1 MNKNQ
6 EHTNLY
12 LSEGVKLLYN
22 NALPGILITLI
33 TSSTLAFSFLNPD
46 NLYSKLTW
54 WGLMMVVL
62 IARMIDTQLWV
73 KSPAVE
79 KTKLSWIIR
88 FATGCLLTA
97 TIWSTYILCFYD
109 SFSIEEFT
117 ATIVIISAM
126 AGGATSV
133 LSGNLMLSS
142 LYNIIILLPMSLFL
156 ILQPEQY
163 RVNLGLLGICFTL
176 TMIISSMKAAKYIK
190 EAILLRYRN
199 QTLVERMEKTIKR
212 RTQEVY
218 EISHIDALTGLYNRV
233 SFLSAAE
240 EISNRYSNNKERGF
254 SIFFI
259 DLDGFKNINDTL
271 GHDIG
276 DMVLI
281 SLSARLNDFYR
292 QGNLM
297 CRWGGDEFIY
307 LTTETDRHLTWQ
319 LAESIVSS
327 LSRPILLDDQTITL
341 GATIGIAVCP
351 EHDTSITR
359 LIQLADIAM
368 YSQKGKYPERVAF
381 YNHELEESLR
391 RKITLNEALRSAL
404 ERNEFRAVY
413 QPIVDGNSEIVS
425 FEALLRWHFQ
435 GRDISP
441 AEFIPLME
449 QSGRIVQIG
458 NWIMEEACR
467 MLSEM
472 LNIKPGTSM
481 CVNISIIQFYDKE
494 FVDNVNKLIDR
505 YDIPPELLHLE
516 VTESIIHSEQ
526 HTIYHK
532 VSQLQKRGV
541 KFSVDDFGTG
551 YSSLSV
557 IHNMNIDFIKI
568 DRSFIN
574 NIENK
579 GRTIVQAV
587 KDISESLDFNV
598 IAEGVETE
606 KQVAVLKQCGVHFM
620 QGYYFSRPLER
631 GAALHILA
639 AARQLAPVN

>member
-1 MNKNQ
+1 MPKNQ
-6 EHTNLY
+6 EHTKLY

-22 NALPGILITLI
+22 NALPGILITFI
-33 TSSTLAFSFLNPD
+33 TSSTLAFSFLNSS
-46 NLYSKLTW
+46 NLFTKLTW

-62 IARMIDTQLWV
+62 IIRIIDTQLWV
-73 KSPAVE
+73 NASATRKGDI
-79 KTKLSWIIR
+79 SWIVR
-88 FATGCLLTA
+88 FSSGCLLTA
-97 TIWSTYILCFYD
+97 TIWSAYILCFYHT
-109 SFSIEEFT
+109 FSTEEFT
-117 ATIVIISAM
+117 AAIVILSAM

-133 LSGNLMLSS
+133 LSGNMMLSS
-142 LYNIIILLPMSLFL
+142 LYNIIILLPMSVLL
-156 ILQPEQY
+156 ILQPELY
-163 RVNLGLLGICFTL
+163 RVNLGFLGVCFTL
-176 TMIISSMKAAKYIK
+176 TMIISSMKAARYIK

-199 QTLVERMEKTIKR
+199 QTLLERMEKTIKR

-240 EISNRYSNNKERGF
+240 EIANRYKNNREKGF

-292 QGNLM
+292 QGNLI

-319 LAESIVSS
+319 LAENMVTS

-391 RKITLNEALRSAL
+391 RKITLNEALRYAL
-404 ERNEFRAVY
+404 DRNEFRAVY
-413 QPIVDGNSEIVS
+413 QPIVDGNGEIVS

-467 MLSEM
+467 ILSEM
-472 LNIKPGTSM
+472 LKLKSGISM

-494 FVDNVNKLIDR
+494 FVDNVNNLIDR
-505 YDIPPELLHLE
+505 YAIPPHLLHLE

-557 IHNMNIDFIKI
+557 IHNMSIDFIKI

-587 KDISESLDFNV
+587 KDISESLDFDV

-606 KQVAVLKQCGVHFM
+606 TQVAILKQCGVHFM
-620 QGYYFSRPLER
+620 QGYYFSRPLEQ

-639 AARQLAPVN
+639 AGHALCAAN

>member
-1 MNKNQ
+1 MPKNQ
-6 EHTNLY
+6 EHTKLY

-22 NALPGILITLI
+22 NALPGILITFI
-33 TSSTLAFSFLNPD
+33 TSSTLAFSFLNSS
-46 NLYSKLTW
+46 NLFTKLTW

-62 IARMIDTQLWV
+62 IIRIIDTQLWV
-73 KSPAVE
+73 NASATRKGDI
-79 KTKLSWIIR
+79 SWIVR
-88 FATGCLLTA
+88 FSSGCLLTA
-97 TIWSTYILCFYD
+97 TIWSAYILCFYHT
-109 SFSIEEFT
+109 FSTEEFT
-117 ATIVIISAM
+117 AAIVILSAM

-133 LSGNLMLSS
+133 LSGNMMLSS
-142 LYNIIILLPMSLFL
+142 LYNIIILLPMSVLL

-163 RVNLGLLGICFTL
+163 RVNLGFLGVCFTL
-176 TMIISSMKAAKYIK
+176 TMIISSMKAARYIK

-199 QTLVERMEKTIKR
+199 QTLLERMEKTIKR

-240 EISNRYSNNKERGF
+240 EIANRYKNNREKGF

-292 QGNLM
+292 QGNLI

-319 LAESIVSS
+319 LAENMVTS

-391 RKITLNEALRSAL
+391 RKITLNEALRYAL
-404 ERNEFRAVY
+404 DRNEFRAVY
-413 QPIVDGNSEIVS
+413 QPIVDGNGEIVS

-467 MLSEM
+467 ILSEM
-472 LNIKPGTSM
+472 LKLKSGISM

-494 FVDNVNKLIDR
+494 FVDNVNNLIDR
-505 YDIPPELLHLE
+505 YAIPPHLLHLE

-557 IHNMNIDFIKI
+557 IHNMSIDFIKI

-587 KDISESLDFNV
+587 KDISESLDFDV

-606 KQVAVLKQCGVHFM
+606 TQVAILKQCGVHFM
-620 QGYYFSRPLER
+620 QGYYFSRPLEQ

-639 AARQLAPVN
+639 AGHALCAAN

>member
-1 MNKNQ
+1 MPKNQ
-6 EHTNLY
+6 EHTKLY

-22 NALPGILITLI
+22 NALPGILITFI
-33 TSSTLAFSFLNPD
+33 TSSTLAFSFLNSG
-46 NLYSKLTW
+46 NLFTKLTW

-62 IARMIDTQLWV
+62 IIRIIDTQLWV
-73 KSPAVE
+73 NADPVRKGDI
-79 KTKLSWIIR
+79 SWIVR
-88 FATGCLLTA
+88 FSSGCLVTA
-97 TIWSTYILCFYD
+97 TLWSAYILCFYHT
-109 SFSIEEFT
+109 FSTEEFT
-117 ATIVIISAM
+117 AAIVILSAM

-142 LYNIIILLPMSLFL
+142 LYNIIILLPMSVLL
-156 ILQPEQY
+156 IFQPEQY
-163 RVNLGLLGICFTL
+163 RVNLGFLGVCFTL
-176 TMIISSMKAAKYIK
+176 TMIISSMKAARYIK

-199 QTLVERMEKTIKR
+199 QTLLERMEKTIKR

-240 EISNRYSNNKERGF
+240 EISNRYKNNREKGF

-292 QGNLM
+292 QGNLI

-319 LAESIVSS
+319 LAENMVTS

-391 RKITLNEALRSAL
+391 RKITLNEALRYAL
-404 ERNEFRAVY
+404 DRNEFRAVY
-413 QPIVDGNSEIVS
+413 QPIVDGNGEIVS

-467 MLSEM
+467 ILSEM
-472 LNIKPGTSM
+472 LKLKSGISM

-494 FVDNVNKLIDR
+494 FVDNVNNLIDR
-505 YDIPPELLHLE
+505 YAIPPHLLHLE

-587 KDISESLDFNV
+587 KDISESLDFDV

-606 KQVAVLKQCGVHFM
+606 KQAAILKQCGVHFM
-620 QGYYFSRPLER
+620 QGYYFSRPLEQ

-639 AARQLAPVN
+639 AGQQLSPAH

>member
-6 EHTNLY
+6 EHTKLY

-22 NALPGILITLI
+22 NALPGILITFI
-33 TSSTLAFSFLNPD
+33 TSSTLAFSFLDAD
-46 NLYSKLTW
+46 NLYTKLTW
-54 WGLMMVVL
+54 WGLMMAVL
-62 IARMIDTQLWV
+62 TIRLIDTQLWL
-73 KSPAVE
+73 KSVPAMKGNV
-79 KTKLSWIIR
+79 SWVVR
-88 FATGCLLTA
+88 FSTGCLVTA
-97 TIWSTYILCFYD
+97 AIWSAYILCFYTT
-109 SFSIEEFT
+109 FTTEEFT
-117 ATIVIISAM
+117 ASIVILSAM
-126 AGGATSV
+126 AGGATNA
-133 LSGNLMLSS
+133 LSGNMMLSS
-142 LYNIIILLPMSLFL
+142 MYNIIILLPLSILL
-156 ILQPEQY
+156 IFQPEQY
-163 RVNLGLLGICFTL
+163 RVNLGFLGVCFTL
-176 TMIISSMKAAKYIK
+176 TMIISSMKAARYIK

-240 EISNRYSNNKERGF
+240 EISSRYKNNLEKGF

-292 QGNLM
+292 QGNLI

-307 LTTETDRHLTWQ
+307 LTTETDRQLTWQ
-319 LAESIVSS
+319 LAENMVNS
-327 LSRPILLDDQTITL
+327 LSRPVVLDDQTITL

-368 YSQKGKYPERVAF
+368 YSQKGRYPERVAF

-391 RKITLNEALRSAL
+391 RKITLNEALRNAL

-413 QPIVDGNSEIVS
+413 QPIVDADSNIVS

-458 NWIMEEACR
+458 HWIMEEACR

-472 LNIKPGTSM
+472 LKLKSGISM

-494 FVDNVNKLIDR
+494 FVVKVNNLIDR
-505 YDIPPELLHLE
+505 YAIPPDLLHLE

-526 HTIYHK
+526 HTIYQK

-587 KDISESLDFNV
+587 KDISESLNFDV

-606 KQVAVLKQCGVHFM
+606 KQVAILKQCGVYFM
-620 QGYYFSRPLER
+620 QGYYFSRPLEQHV
-631 GAALHILA
+631 ALDILA
-639 AARQLAPVN
+639 ASQQPALAN

>member
-1 MNKNQ
+1 MPKNQ
-6 EHTNLY
+6 EHTKLY

-22 NALPGILITLI
+22 NALPGILITFI
-33 TSSTLAFSFLNPD
+33 TSSTLAFSFLNSS
-46 NLYSKLTW
+46 NLFTKLTW

-62 IARMIDTQLWV
+62 IIRIIDTQLWV
-73 KSPAVE
+73 NADPIHKGHI
-79 KTKLSWIIR
+79 SWIVR
-88 FATGCLLTA
+88 FSSGCLLTA
-97 TIWSTYILCFYD
+97 TIWSAYILCFYHT
-109 SFSIEEFT
+109 FSTEEFT
-117 ATIVIISAM
+117 AAIVILSAM

-142 LYNIIILLPMSLFL
+142 LYNIIILLPMSVLL
-156 ILQPEQY
+156 IFQPEQY
-163 RVNLGLLGICFTL
+163 RVNLGILGVCFTL
-176 TMIISSMKAAKYIK
+176 TMIISSMKAARYIK

-199 QTLVERMEKTIKR
+199 QTLLERMEKTIKR

-240 EISNRYSNNKERGF
+240 EIANRYKNNREKGF

-292 QGNLM
+292 QGNLI

-319 LAESIVSS
+319 LAENMVTS

-391 RKITLNEALRSAL
+391 RKITLNEALRYAL
-404 ERNEFRAVY
+404 DRNEFRAVY
-413 QPIVDGNSEIVS
+413 QPIVDGHGEIVS

-467 MLSEM
+467 ILSEM
-472 LNIKPGTSM
+472 LKLKSGISM

-494 FVDNVNKLIDR
+494 FVDNVNNLIDR
-505 YDIPPELLHLE
+505 YAIPPHLLHLE

-587 KDISESLDFNV
+587 KDISESLDFDV

-606 KQVAVLKQCGVHFM
+606 KQAAILKQCGVHFM
-620 QGYYFSRPLER
+620 QGYYFSRPLEQ

-639 AARQLAPVN
+639 AGHALCAAN

>member
-1 MNKNQ
+1 MPKNQ
-6 EHTNLY
+6 EHTKLY

-22 NALPGILITLI
+22 NALPGILITFI
-33 TSSTLAFSFLNPD
+33 TSSTLAFSFLNSG
-46 NLYSKLTW
+46 NLFTKLTW

-62 IARMIDTQLWV
+62 IIRIIDTQLWV
-73 KSPAVE
+73 NADPVRKGDI
-79 KTKLSWIIR
+79 SWIVR
-88 FATGCLLTA
+88 FSSGCLVTA
-97 TIWSTYILCFYD
+97 TLWSAYILCFYHT
-109 SFSIEEFT
+109 FSTEEFT
-117 ATIVIISAM
+117 AAIVILSAM

-142 LYNIIILLPMSLFL
+142 LYNIIILLPMSVLL
-156 ILQPEQY
+156 IFQPEQY
-163 RVNLGLLGICFTL
+163 RVNLGFLGVCFTL
-176 TMIISSMKAAKYIK
+176 TMIISSMKAARYIK

-199 QTLVERMEKTIKR
+199 QTLLERMEKTIKR

-240 EISNRYSNNKERGF
+240 EISNRYKNNREKGF

-292 QGNLM
+292 QGNLI

-319 LAESIVSS
+319 LAENMVTS

-368 YSQKGKYPERVAF
+368 FSQKGKYPERVAF

-391 RKITLNEALRSAL
+391 RKITLNEALRYAL
-404 ERNEFRAVY
+404 DRNEFRAVY
-413 QPIVDGNSEIVS
+413 QPIVDGNGEIVS

-467 MLSEM
+467 ILSEM
-472 LNIKPGTSM
+472 LKLKSGISM

-494 FVDNVNKLIDR
+494 FVDNVNNLIDR
-505 YDIPPELLHLE
+505 YAIPPHLLHLE

-587 KDISESLDFNV
+587 KDISESLDFDV

-606 KQVAVLKQCGVHFM
+606 KQAAILKQCGVHFM
-620 QGYYFSRPLER
+620 QGYYFSRPLEQ

-639 AARQLAPVN
+639 AGQQLSPAH

>member
-1 MNKNQ
+1 MPKNQ
-6 EHTNLY
+6 KHTKLY

-22 NALPGILITLI
+22 NALPGILITFI
-33 TSSTLAFSFLNPD
+33 TSSTLAFSFLNSG
-46 NLYSKLTW
+46 NLFTKLTW

-62 IARMIDTQLWV
+62 IIRIIDTQLWV
-73 KSPAVE
+73 NADPVRKGDI
-79 KTKLSWIIR
+79 SWIVR
-88 FATGCLLTA
+88 FSSGCLVTA
-97 TIWSTYILCFYD
+97 TLWSAYILCFYHT
-109 SFSIEEFT
+109 FSTEEFT
-117 ATIVIISAM
+117 AAIVILSAM

-142 LYNIIILLPMSLFL
+142 LYNIIILLPMSVLL
-156 ILQPEQY
+156 IFQPEQY
-163 RVNLGLLGICFTL
+163 RVNLGFLGVCFTL
-176 TMIISSMKAAKYIK
+176 TMIISSMKAARYIK

-199 QTLVERMEKTIKR
+199 QTLLERMEKTIKR

-240 EISNRYSNNKERGF
+240 EISNRYKNNREKGF

-292 QGNLM
+292 QGNLI

-319 LAESIVSS
+319 LAENMVTS

-391 RKITLNEALRSAL
+391 RKITLNEALRYAL
-404 ERNEFRAVY
+404 DRNEFRAVY
-413 QPIVDGNSEIVS
+413 QPIVDGNGEIVS

-467 MLSEM
+467 ILSEM
-472 LNIKPGTSM
+472 LKLKSGISM

-494 FVDNVNKLIDR
+494 FVDNVNNLIDR
-505 YDIPPELLHLE
+505 YAIPPHLLHLE

-587 KDISESLDFNV
+587 KDISESLDFDV

-606 KQVAVLKQCGVHFM
+606 KQAAILKQCGVHFM
-620 QGYYFSRPLER
+620 QGYYFSRPLEQ

-639 AARQLAPVN
+639 AGQQLSPAH

>member
-1 MNKNQ
+1 MTKNQ
-6 EHTNLY
+6 EHTKLY

-22 NALPGILITLI
+22 NALPGILITFI
-33 TSSTLAFSFLNPD
+33 TSSTLAFSFLNSN
-46 NLYSKLTW
+46 NLYTKLTW
-54 WGLMMVVL
+54 WGLMMGVL
-62 IARMIDTQLWV
+62 IIRIIDTQLWV
-73 KSPAVE
+73 KADPLR
-79 KTKLSWIIR
+79 KGDISWIAR
-88 FATGCLLTA
+88 FSSGCLLTA
-97 TIWSTYILCFYD
+97 AIWSAYILCFYHT
-109 SFSIEEFT
+109 FSIEEFT
-117 ATIVIISAM
+117 ATIVILSAM

-142 LYNIIILLPMSLFL
+142 LYNIIILLPMSVLL

-163 RVNLGLLGICFTL
+163 RVNLGFLGVCFTL
-176 TMIISSMKAAKYIK
+176 TMIISSMKAARYIK

-199 QTLVERMEKTIKR
+199 QTLLERMEKTIKR

-240 EISNRYSNNKERGF
+240 EIANRYKNNREKGF

-292 QGNLM
+292 QGNLI

-319 LAESIVSS
+319 LAENMVTS

-391 RKITLNEALRSAL
+391 RKITLNEALRYAL
-404 ERNEFRAVY
+404 DRNEFRAVY
-413 QPIVDGNSEIVS
+413 QPIVDSYGEIVS
-425 FEALLRWHFQ
+425 FEALLRWHFG

-467 MLSEM
+467 ILSEM
-472 LNIKPGTSM
+472 LKLKSGISM

-494 FVDNVNKLIDR
+494 FVDNVNNLIDR
-505 YDIPPELLHLE
+505 YAIPPHLLHLE

-526 HTIYHK
+526 HTIYQK
-532 VSQLQKRGV
+532 VSELQKRGV

-587 KDISESLDFNV
+587 KDISESLDFDV
-598 IAEGVETE
+598 IAEGVET
-606 KQVAVLKQCGVHFM
+606 KIQVAILKQCGVHFM
-620 QGYYFSRPLER
+620 QGYYFSRPLEQ

-639 AARQLAPVN
+639 TGHALCAAN

>member
-1 MNKNQ
+1 MPKNQ
-6 EHTNLY
+6 EHTKLY

-22 NALPGILITLI
+22 NALPGILITFI
-33 TSSTLAFSFLNPD
+33 TSSTLAFSFLNSG
-46 NLYSKLTW
+46 NLFTKLTW

-62 IARMIDTQLWV
+62 IIRIIDTQLWV
-73 KSPAVE
+73 NADPVRKGDI
-79 KTKLSWIIR
+79 SWIVR
-88 FATGCLLTA
+88 FSSGCLVTA
-97 TIWSTYILCFYD
+97 TLWSAYILCFYHT
-109 SFSIEEFT
+109 FSTEEFT
-117 ATIVIISAM
+117 AAIVILSAM

-142 LYNIIILLPMSLFL
+142 LYNIIILLPMSVLL
-156 ILQPEQY
+156 IFQPEQY
-163 RVNLGLLGICFTL
+163 RVNLGFLGVCFTL
-176 TMIISSMKAAKYIK
+176 TMIISSMKAARYIK

-199 QTLVERMEKTIKR
+199 QTLLERMEKTIKR

-240 EISNRYSNNKERGF
+240 EISNRYKNNREKGF

-292 QGNLM
+292 QGNLI

-319 LAESIVSS
+319 LAENMVTS

-391 RKITLNEALRSAL
+391 RKITLNEALRYAL
-404 ERNEFRAVY
+404 DRNEFRAVY
-413 QPIVDGNSEIVS
+413 QPIVDGNGEIVS

-467 MLSEM
+467 ILSEM
-472 LNIKPGTSM
+472 LKLKSGISM

-494 FVDNVNKLIDR
+494 FVDNVNNLIDR
-505 YDIPPELLHLE
+505 YAIPPHLLHLE

-587 KDISESLDFNV
+587 KDISESLDFDV
-598 IAEGVETE
+598 IAEGDETE
-606 KQVAVLKQCGVHFM
+606 KQAAILKQCGVHFM
-620 QGYYFSRPLER
+620 QGYYFSRPLEQ

-639 AARQLAPVN
+639 AGQQLSPAH

>member
-1 MNKNQ
+1 MPKNQ
-6 EHTNLY
+6 EHTKLY

-22 NALPGILITLI
+22 NALPGILITFI
-33 TSSTLAFSFLNPD
+33 TSSTLAFSFLNSG
-46 NLYSKLTW
+46 NLFTKLTW

-62 IARMIDTQLWV
+62 IIRIIDTQLWV
-73 KSPAVE
+73 NADPVRKGDI
-79 KTKLSWIIR
+79 SWIVR
-88 FATGCLLTA
+88 FSSGCLVTA
-97 TIWSTYILCFYD
+97 TLWSAYILCFYHT
-109 SFSIEEFT
+109 FSMEEFT
-117 ATIVIISAM
+117 AAIVILSAM

-142 LYNIIILLPMSLFL
+142 LYNIIILLPMSVLL
-156 ILQPEQY
+156 IFQPEQY
-163 RVNLGLLGICFTL
+163 RVNLGFLGVCFTL
-176 TMIISSMKAAKYIK
+176 TMIISSMKAARYIK

-199 QTLVERMEKTIKR
+199 QTLLERMEKTIKR

-240 EISNRYSNNKERGF
+240 EISNRYKNNREKGF

-292 QGNLM
+292 QGNLI

-319 LAESIVSS
+319 LAENMVTS

-391 RKITLNEALRSAL
+391 RKITLNEALRYAL
-404 ERNEFRAVY
+404 DRNEFRAVY
-413 QPIVDGNSEIVS
+413 QPIVDGNGEIVS

-467 MLSEM
+467 ILSEM
-472 LNIKPGTSM
+472 LKLKSGISM

-494 FVDNVNKLIDR
+494 FVDNVNNLIDR
-505 YDIPPELLHLE
+505 YAIPPHLLHLE

-587 KDISESLDFNV
+587 KDISESLDFDV

-606 KQVAVLKQCGVHFM
+606 KQAAILKQCGVHFM
-620 QGYYFSRPLER
+620 QGYYFSRPLEQ

-639 AARQLAPVN
+639 AGQQLSPAH

>member
-1 MNKNQ
+1 MPKNQ
-6 EHTNLY
+6 EHTKLY

-22 NALPGILITLI
+22 NALPGILITFI
-33 TSSTLAFSFLNPD
+33 TSSTLAFSFLNSG
-46 NLYSKLTW
+46 NLFTKLTW

-62 IARMIDTQLWV
+62 IIRIIDTQLWV
-73 KSPAVE
+73 NADPVRKGDI
-79 KTKLSWIIR
+79 SWIVR
-88 FATGCLLTA
+88 FSSGCLVTA
-97 TIWSTYILCFYD
+97 TLWSAYILCFYHT
-109 SFSIEEFT
+109 FSTEEFT
-117 ATIVIISAM
+117 AAIVILSAM

-142 LYNIIILLPMSLFL
+142 LYNIIILLPMSVLL
-156 ILQPEQY
+156 IFQPEQY
-163 RVNLGLLGICFTL
+163 RVNLGFLGVCFTL
-176 TMIISSMKAAKYIK
+176 TMIISSMKAARYIK

-199 QTLVERMEKTIKR
+199 QTLLERMEKTIKR

-240 EISNRYSNNKERGF
+240 EISNRYKNNREKGF

-292 QGNLM
+292 QGNLI

-319 LAESIVSS
+319 LAENMVTS

-391 RKITLNEALRSAL
+391 RKITLNEALRYAL
-404 ERNEFRAVY
+404 DRNEFRAVY
-413 QPIVDGNSEIVS
+413 QPIVDGNGEIES

-467 MLSEM
+467 ILSEM
-472 LNIKPGTSM
+472 LKLKSGISM

-494 FVDNVNKLIDR
+494 FVDNVNNLIDR
-505 YDIPPELLHLE
+505 YAIPPHLLHLE

-587 KDISESLDFNV
+587 KDISESLDFDV

-606 KQVAVLKQCGVHFM
+606 KQAAILKQCGVHFM
-620 QGYYFSRPLER
+620 QGYYFSRPLEQ

-639 AARQLAPVN
+639 AGQQLSPAH

>member
-1 MNKNQ
+1 
-6 EHTNLY
+6 
-12 LSEGVKLLYN
+12 
-22 NALPGILITLI
+22 
-33 TSSTLAFSFLNPD
+33 
-46 NLYSKLTW
+46 
-54 WGLMMVVL
+54 MMVVL
-62 IARMIDTQLWV
+62 IIRIIDTQLWV
-73 KSPAVE
+73 NASATRKGDI
-79 KTKLSWIIR
+79 SWIVR
-88 FATGCLLTA
+88 FSSGCLLTA
-97 TIWSTYILCFYD
+97 TIWSAYILCFYHT
-109 SFSIEEFT
+109 FSTEEFT
-117 ATIVIISAM
+117 AAIVILSAM

-133 LSGNLMLSS
+133 LSGNMMLSS
-142 LYNIIILLPMSLFL
+142 LYNIIILLPMSVLL
-156 ILQPEQY
+156 ILQPEQF
-163 RVNLGLLGICFTL
+163 RVNLGFLGVCFTL
-176 TMIISSMKAAKYIK
+176 TMIISSMKAARYIK

-199 QTLVERMEKTIKR
+199 QTLLERMEKTIKR

-240 EISNRYSNNKERGF
+240 EIANRYKNNREKGF

-292 QGNLM
+292 QGNLI

-319 LAESIVSS
+319 LAENMVTS

-391 RKITLNEALRSAL
+391 RKITLNEALRYAL
-404 ERNEFRAVY
+404 DRNEFRAVY
-413 QPIVDGNSEIVS
+413 QPIVDGNGEIVS

-467 MLSEM
+467 ILSEM
-472 LNIKPGTSM
+472 LKLKSGISM

-494 FVDNVNKLIDR
+494 FVDNVNNLIDR
-505 YDIPPELLHLE
+505 YAIPPHLLHLE

-557 IHNMNIDFIKI
+557 IHNMSIDFIKI

-587 KDISESLDFNV
+587 KDISESLDFDV

-606 KQVAVLKQCGVHFM
+606 TQVAILKQCGVHFM
-620 QGYYFSRPLER
+620 QGYYFSRPLEQ

-639 AARQLAPVN
+639 AGHALCAAN

>member
-1 MNKNQ
+1 MPKNQ
-6 EHTNLY
+6 EHTKLY

-22 NALPGILITLI
+22 NALPGILITFI
-33 TSSTLAFSFLNPD
+33 TSSTLAFSFLNSG
-46 NLYSKLTW
+46 NLLTKLTW

-62 IARMIDTQLWV
+62 IIRIIDTQLWV
-73 KSPAVE
+73 NADPVRKGDI
-79 KTKLSWIIR
+79 SWIVR
-88 FATGCLLTA
+88 FSSGCLVTA
-97 TIWSTYILCFYD
+97 TLWSAYILCFYHT
-109 SFSIEEFT
+109 FSTEEFT
-117 ATIVIISAM
+117 AAIVILSAM

-142 LYNIIILLPMSLFL
+142 LYNIIILLPMSVLL
-156 ILQPEQY
+156 IFQPEQY
-163 RVNLGLLGICFTL
+163 RVNLGFLGVCFTL
-176 TMIISSMKAAKYIK
+176 TMIISSMKAARYIK

-199 QTLVERMEKTIKR
+199 QTLLERMEKTIKR

-240 EISNRYSNNKERGF
+240 EISNRYKNNREKGF

-292 QGNLM
+292 QGNLI

-319 LAESIVSS
+319 LAENMVTS

-391 RKITLNEALRSAL
+391 RKITLNEALRYAL
-404 ERNEFRAVY
+404 DRNEFRAVY
-413 QPIVDGNSEIVS
+413 QPIVDGNGEIVS

-467 MLSEM
+467 ILSEM
-472 LNIKPGTSM
+472 LKLKSGISM

-494 FVDNVNKLIDR
+494 FVDNVNNLIDR
-505 YDIPPELLHLE
+505 YAIPPHLLHLE

-587 KDISESLDFNV
+587 KDISESLDFDV

-606 KQVAVLKQCGVHFM
+606 KQAAILKQCGVHFM
-620 QGYYFSRPLER
+620 QGYYFSRPLEQ

-639 AARQLAPVN
+639 AGQQLSPAH

>member
-6 EHTNLY
+6 EHTKLY

-22 NALPGILITLI
+22 NALPGILITFI
-33 TSSTLAFSFLNPD
+33 TSSTLAFSFVNPN
-46 NLYSKLTW
+46 NLTGKLTW
-54 WGLMMVVL
+54 WALMMTVL
-62 IARMIDTQLWV
+62 IVRLIDTQSWV
-73 KSPAVE
+73 KSQPLE
-79 KTKLSWIIR
+79 KENILWIAR
-88 FATGCLLTA
+88 FSTGCLLTA
-97 TIWSTYILCFYD
+97 AIWSAYVLCFYHT
-109 SFSIEEFT
+109 FNTEEFA
-117 ATIVIISAM
+117 ATVVIICAM

-133 LSGNLMLSS
+133 LSGNLVLSS
-142 LYNIIILLPMSLFL
+142 LYNITILMPMSILLM
-156 ILQPEQY
+156 LQPEQY
-163 RVNLGLLGICFTL
+163 RVNLGVLGVYFTL

-199 QTLVERMEKTIKR
+199 QTLLERMEKTIKR

-240 EISNRYSNNKERGF
+240 EIASRYKDNKVKGF

-292 QGNLM
+292 EGNLI

-319 LAESIVSS
+319 LAENMVSS
-327 LSRPILLDDQTITL
+327 LSRPVLLDDQTITL

-351 EHDTSITR
+351 EHDTSVTR

-368 YSQKGKYPERVAF
+368 YSQKGKYPERVAV

-391 RKITLNEALRSAL
+391 RKITLNEALRNAL

-413 QPIVDGNSEIVS
+413 QPIVDMDSEIVS

-467 MLSEM
+467 MLSDM
-472 LNIKPGTSM
+472 LKIKPGISM

-494 FVDNVNKLIDR
+494 FVINVNNLIDR
-505 YDIPPELLHLE
+505 YAIPPDLLHLE

-526 HTIYHK
+526 HTIYQK

-587 KDISESLDFNV
+587 KDISESLNFDV

-606 KQVAVLKQCGVHFM
+606 KQVAILKQCGVHFM
-620 QGYYFSRPLER
+620 QGYYFSRPLEQR
-631 GAALHILA
+631 AALDILA
-639 AARQLAPVN
+639 AAQKPELIA

>member
-1 MNKNQ
+1 MPKNQ
-6 EHTNLY
+6 EHTKLY

-22 NALPGILITLI
+22 NALPGILITFI
-33 TSSTLAFSFLNPD
+33 TSSTLAFSFLNSG
-46 NLYSKLTW
+46 NLFTKLTW

-62 IARMIDTQLWV
+62 IIRIIDTQLWV
-73 KSPAVE
+73 NADPVRKGDI
-79 KTKLSWIIR
+79 SWIVR
-88 FATGCLLTA
+88 FSSGCLVTA
-97 TIWSTYILCFYD
+97 TLWSAYILCFYHT
-109 SFSIEEFT
+109 FSTEEFT
-117 ATIVIISAM
+117 AAIVILSAM

-142 LYNIIILLPMSLFL
+142 LYNIIILLPMSVLL
-156 ILQPEQY
+156 IFQPEQY
-163 RVNLGLLGICFTL
+163 RVNLGFLGVCFTL
-176 TMIISSMKAAKYIK
+176 TMIISSMKAARYIK

-199 QTLVERMEKTIKR
+199 QTLLERMEKTIKR

-240 EISNRYSNNKERGF
+240 EISNRYKNNREKGF

-292 QGNLM
+292 QGNLI

-319 LAESIVSS
+319 LAENMVTS

-368 YSQKGKYPERVAF
+368 YSQKGKYPERIAF

-391 RKITLNEALRSAL
+391 RKITLNEALRYAL
-404 ERNEFRAVY
+404 DRNEFRAVY
-413 QPIVDGNSEIVS
+413 QPIVDGNGEIVS

-467 MLSEM
+467 ILSEM
-472 LNIKPGTSM
+472 LKLKSGISM

-494 FVDNVNKLIDR
+494 FVDNVNNLIDR
-505 YDIPPELLHLE
+505 YAIPPHLLHLE

-587 KDISESLDFNV
+587 KDISESLDFDV

-606 KQVAVLKQCGVHFM
+606 KQAAILKQCGVHFM
-620 QGYYFSRPLER
+620 QGYYFSRPLEQ

-639 AARQLAPVN
+639 AGQQLSPAH

>member
-1 MNKNQ
+1 MPKNQ
-6 EHTNLY
+6 EHTKLY

-22 NALPGILITLI
+22 NALPGILITFI
-33 TSSTLAFSFLNPD
+33 TSSTLAFSFLNSG
-46 NLYSKLTW
+46 NLFTKLTW

-62 IARMIDTQLWV
+62 IIRIIDTQLWV
-73 KSPAVE
+73 NADPVRKGDI
-79 KTKLSWIIR
+79 SWIVR
-88 FATGCLLTA
+88 FSSGCLVTA
-97 TIWSTYILCFYD
+97 TLWSAYILCFYHT
-109 SFSIEEFT
+109 FSTEEFT
-117 ATIVIISAM
+117 AAIVILSAM

-142 LYNIIILLPMSLFL
+142 LYNIIILLPMSVLL
-156 ILQPEQY
+156 IFQPEQY
-163 RVNLGLLGICFTL
+163 RVNLGLLGVCFTL
-176 TMIISSMKAAKYIK
+176 TMIISSMKAARYIK

-199 QTLVERMEKTIKR
+199 QTLLERMEKTIKR

-240 EISNRYSNNKERGF
+240 EISNRYKNNREKGF

-292 QGNLM
+292 QGNLI

-319 LAESIVSS
+319 LAENMVTS

-391 RKITLNEALRSAL
+391 RKITLNEALRYAL
-404 ERNEFRAVY
+404 DRNEFRAVY
-413 QPIVDGNSEIVS
+413 QPIVDGNGEIVS

-467 MLSEM
+467 ILSEM
-472 LNIKPGTSM
+472 LKLKSGISM

-494 FVDNVNKLIDR
+494 FVDNVNNLIDR
-505 YDIPPELLHLE
+505 YAIPPHLLHLE

-587 KDISESLDFNV
+587 KDISESLDFDV

-606 KQVAVLKQCGVHFM
+606 KQAAILKQCGVHFM
-620 QGYYFSRPLER
+620 QGYYFSRPLEQ

-639 AARQLAPVN
+639 AGQQLSPAH

>member
-1 MNKNQ
+1 MPKNQ
-6 EHTNLY
+6 EHTKLY

-22 NALPGILITLI
+22 NALPGILITFI
-33 TSSTLAFSFLNPD
+33 TSSTLAFSFLNSG
-46 NLYSKLTW
+46 NLFTKLTW

-62 IARMIDTQLWV
+62 IIRTIDTQLWV
-73 KSPAVE
+73 NADPVRKGDI
-79 KTKLSWIIR
+79 SWIVR
-88 FATGCLLTA
+88 FSSGCLVTA
-97 TIWSTYILCFYD
+97 TLWSAYILCFYHT
-109 SFSIEEFT
+109 FSTEEFT
-117 ATIVIISAM
+117 AAIVILSAM

-142 LYNIIILLPMSLFL
+142 LYNIIILLPMSVLL
-156 ILQPEQY
+156 IFQPEQY
-163 RVNLGLLGICFTL
+163 RVNLGFLGVCFTL
-176 TMIISSMKAAKYIK
+176 TMIISSMKAARYIK

-199 QTLVERMEKTIKR
+199 QTLLERMEKTIKR

-240 EISNRYSNNKERGF
+240 EISNRYKNNREKGF

-292 QGNLM
+292 QGNLI

-319 LAESIVSS
+319 LAENMVTS

-391 RKITLNEALRSAL
+391 RKITLNEALRYAL
-404 ERNEFRAVY
+404 DRNEFRAVY
-413 QPIVDGNSEIVS
+413 QPIVDGNGEIVS

-467 MLSEM
+467 ILSEM
-472 LNIKPGTSM
+472 LKLKSGISM

-494 FVDNVNKLIDR
+494 FVDNVNNLIDR
-505 YDIPPELLHLE
+505 YAIPPHLLHLE

-587 KDISESLDFNV
+587 KDISESLDFDV

-606 KQVAVLKQCGVHFM
+606 KQAAILKQCGVHFM
-620 QGYYFSRPLER
+620 QGYYFSRPLEQ

-639 AARQLAPVN
+639 AGQQLSPAH

>member
-1 MNKNQ
+1 MPKNQ
-6 EHTNLY
+6 EHTKLY

-22 NALPGILITLI
+22 NALPGILITFI
-33 TSSTLAFSFLNPD
+33 TSSTLAFSFLNSG
-46 NLYSKLTW
+46 NLFTKLTW

-62 IARMIDTQLWV
+62 IIRIIDTQLWV
-73 KSPAVE
+73 NADPVRKGDI
-79 KTKLSWIIR
+79 SWIVR
-88 FATGCLLTA
+88 FSSGCLVTA
-97 TIWSTYILCFYD
+97 TLWSAYILCFYHT
-109 SFSIEEFT
+109 FSTEEFT
-117 ATIVIISAM
+117 AAIVILSAM

-142 LYNIIILLPMSLFL
+142 LYNIIILLPMSVLL
-156 ILQPEQY
+156 IFQPEQY
-163 RVNLGLLGICFTL
+163 RVNLGFLGVCFTL
-176 TMIISSMKAAKYIK
+176 TMIISSMKAARYIK

-199 QTLVERMEKTIKR
+199 QTLLERMEKTIKQ

-240 EISNRYSNNKERGF
+240 EISNRYKNNREKGF

-292 QGNLM
+292 QGNLI

-319 LAESIVSS
+319 LAENMVTS

-391 RKITLNEALRSAL
+391 RKITLNEALRYAL
-404 ERNEFRAVY
+404 DRNEFRAVY
-413 QPIVDGNSEIVS
+413 QPIVDGNGEIVS

-467 MLSEM
+467 ILSEM
-472 LNIKPGTSM
+472 LKLKSGISM

-494 FVDNVNKLIDR
+494 FVDNVNNLIDR
-505 YDIPPELLHLE
+505 YAIPPHLLHLE

-587 KDISESLDFNV
+587 KDISESLDFDV

-606 KQVAVLKQCGVHFM
+606 KQAAILKQCGVHFM
-620 QGYYFSRPLER
+620 QGYYFSRPLEQ

-639 AARQLAPVN
+639 AGQQLSPAH

>member
-1 MNKNQ
+1 MPKNQ
-6 EHTNLY
+6 EHTKLY

-22 NALPGILITLI
+22 NALPGILITFI
-33 TSSTLAFSFLNPD
+33 TSSTLAFSFLNSG
-46 NLYSKLTW
+46 NLFTKLTW

-62 IARMIDTQLWV
+62 IIRIIDTQLWV
-73 KSPAVE
+73 NADPVRKGDI
-79 KTKLSWIIR
+79 SWIVR
-88 FATGCLLTA
+88 FSSGCLVTA
-97 TIWSTYILCFYD
+97 TLWSAYILCFYHT
-109 SFSIEEFT
+109 FSTEEFT
-117 ATIVIISAM
+117 AAIVILSAM

-142 LYNIIILLPMSLFL
+142 LYNIIILLPMSVLL
-156 ILQPEQY
+156 IFQPEQY
-163 RVNLGLLGICFTL
+163 RVNLGFLGVCFTL
-176 TMIISSMKAAKYIK
+176 TMIISSMKAARYIK

-199 QTLVERMEKTIKR
+199 QTLLERMEKTIKR

-240 EISNRYSNNKERGF
+240 EISNRYKNNREKGF

-292 QGNLM
+292 QGNLI

-319 LAESIVSS
+319 LAENMVTS

-391 RKITLNEALRSAL
+391 RKITLNEALRYAL
-404 ERNEFRAVY
+404 DRNEFRAVY
-413 QPIVDGNSEIVS
+413 QPIVDGNGEIVS
-425 FEALLRWHFQ
+425 FEASLRWHFQ

-467 MLSEM
+467 ILSEM
-472 LNIKPGTSM
+472 LKLKSGISM

-494 FVDNVNKLIDR
+494 FVDNVNNLIDR
-505 YDIPPELLHLE
+505 YAIPPHLLHLE

-587 KDISESLDFNV
+587 KDISESLDFDV

-606 KQVAVLKQCGVHFM
+606 KQAAILKQCGVHFM
-620 QGYYFSRPLER
+620 QGYYFSRPLEQ

-639 AARQLAPVN
+639 AGQQLSPAH